1 MGRINERAAALAAAA
16 FLFLAG
22 CDGTVSADLPL
33 SSSTGIADTSSV
45 QSVALQQ
52 QSVPSES
59 LNSSVPQEP
68 PQSSLAVVSPS
79 VQAKDEILGSLR
91 KKLDDA
97 SQKRLDKS
105 FLDWLEK
112 QYGQECLLALRDK
125 LSGGTWEKEDW
136 HRLTG
141 NTFIVLWDAYSG
153 AAKND
158 TVRTVPDTEDNSLVI
173 EITGDVSLADNWKI
187 MPAYD
192 QRNKGLAGILSEPTI
207 AELRSADILLV
218 NSEFTFSERGT
229 PIPKKMYT
237 FRAHPSRVSIYH
249 EMGVDL
255 VSLANNHAFDYGE
268 DAFYDTLDTLKQAD
282 IPYMGGGK
290 NLDEAMRPVYFLA
303 NGRKI
308 AFVAATRAEKNIL
321 TPEAGKDTPGVL
333 RTYNTKRFLEV
344 IRQAREKSD
353 IVIAYVHWG
362 REGSHS
368 LEKEQ
373 IKQGREFI
381 DAGADIVV
389 GAHAHVLQGVEFYKG
404 KPLVYNLGNFI
415 FNAKTMDTGILKIHL
430 DQNGGLSYE
439 FVPAVQKDCYTQI
452 VDGTERER
460 ILKFMEKISID
471 TTFGSD
477 GYFKPKK

>member
-1 MGRINERAAALAAAA
+1 MGRINGRAAALAAAA

-52 QSVPSES
+52 QSVPSEP

-68 PQSSLAVVSPS
+68 PQSSSAVVSPS

-187 MPAYD
+187 MP
-192 QRNKGLAGILSEPTI
+192 GL
-207 AELRSADILLV
+207 
-218 NSEFTFSERGT
+218 
-229 PIPKKMYT
+229 
-237 FRAHPSRVSIYH
+237 
-249 EMGVDL
+249 
-255 VSLANNHAFDYGE
+255 
-268 DAFYDTLDTLKQAD
+268 
-282 IPYMGGGK
+282 
-290 NLDEAMRPVYFLA
+290 
-303 NGRKI
+303 
-308 AFVAATRAEKNIL
+308 
-321 TPEAGKDTPGVL
+321 
-333 RTYNTKRFLEV
+333 
-344 IRQAREKSD
+344 
-353 IVIAYVHWG
+353 
-362 REGSHS
+362 
-368 LEKEQ
+368 
-373 IKQGREFI
+373 
-381 DAGADIVV
+381 
-389 GAHAHVLQGVEFYKG
+389 
-404 KPLVYNLGNFI
+404 
-415 FNAKTMDTGILKIHL
+415 
-430 DQNGGLSYE
+430 
-439 FVPAVQKDCYTQI
+439 
-452 VDGTERER
+452 
-460 ILKFMEKISID
+460 
-471 TTFGSD
+471 
-477 GYFKPKK
+477 